1 MKLVN
6 IGNKKNSRT
15 WILNVLKFKQ
25 FCVSRV
31 VASHVEARLG
41 AIIVLEHREAP
52 EVIRLKRFI
61 VSINVIY
68 ILAGEED
75 NFELK
80 TILHYP

>member
-6 IGNKKNSRT
+6 FGKDKKNLRI
-15 WILNVLKFKQ
+15 WILNWLTFKQ

-31 VASHVEARLG
+31 VASHVEA
-41 AIIVLEHREAP
+41 AITVLEHREAP

-68 ILAGEED
+68 ILS
-75 NFELK
+75 N
-80 TILHYP
+80 